1 MRLPNP
7 RARMTALVISFVDA
21 SLRKSVL
28 LRDASA
34 IMLQPMRVP
43 MRVLT
48 LLFLICAAAT
58 MFGSPRERHS
68 IRLEGNQFM
77 LDGKALQVI
86 SGEMHY
92 ARIPRAYWRDR
103 LRKARAMGLNTI
115 STYVFWN
122 LHEPTQGTYDF
133 SGQLDVAEFIREA
146 QQEGLH
152 VILRPGPYVCSEWD
166 LGGLPAWLLA
176 DPKMELR
183 SNQEAFV
190 QAAGKWLKRLGQEL
204 APLRVTRGGPIIAVQ
219 VENEY
224 GSFGSDTAYMSRI
237 RDLIAEAGFDG
248 AILYTADGPS
258 ELPSGTLPD
267 LPAVVNFGPGYVEQA
282 FAALHKLRPNGPL
295 MSGEYWDGWFDHWG
309 ETHNVTDAEQEAQ
322 ELEWMLSR
330 GYSVNLYMF
339 EGGTSFGFMAGANY
353 GKAYEPDTTSY
364 DYDAPLDEAGRPTQK
379 YSLFRDVILRRS
391 HGAEFPPV
399 PDSIPVIEIPAF
411 KLTESASLWKNL
423 GRAVESVQPKTMEQ
437 IGQAYGYILYRTRVD
452 GPAKGSLTV
461 NEVRDYAT
469 VFVDGYRVGT
479 LDRRLNQNSIPI
491 EIPPG
496 PRRLDILV
504 ENLGRINF
512 GPQLRDDRKGIT
524 QSVTLDGRELG
535 GWKIYPLPM
544 NDPGSLDFSTGAAA
558 RPAFYRG
565 TFRLKRAGD
574 TFLGVS
580 SLGMGVAWVN
590 GHNLGRF
597 WNIGPQQ
604 TMYVPGVWLK
614 KGRNEVIIFD
624 TRDDTDVTL
633 VGRLQPVLNRLK

>member
-1 MRLPNP
+1 MPN
-7 RARMTALVISFVDA
+7 
-21 SLRKSVL
+21 
-28 LRDASA
+28 
-34 IMLQPMRVP
+34 
-43 MRVLT
+43 
-48 LLFLICAAAT
+48 
-58 MFGSPRERHS
+58 
-68 IRLEGNQFM
+68 
-77 LDGKALQVI
+77 
-86 SGEMHY
+86 
-92 ARIPRAYWRDR
+92 
-103 LRKARAMGLNTI
+103 
-115 STYVFWN
+115 
-122 LHEPTQGTYDF
+122 
-133 SGQLDVAEFIREA
+133 
-146 QQEGLH
+146 
-152 VILRPGPYVCSEWD
+152 
-166 LGGLPAWLLA
+166 
-176 DPKMELR
+176 
-183 SNQEAFV
+183 
-190 QAAGKWLKRLGQEL
+190 
-204 APLRVTRGGPIIAVQ
+204 
-219 VENEY
+219 
-224 GSFGSDTAYMSRI
+224 
-237 RDLIAEAGFDG
+237 
-248 AILYTADGPS
+248 
-258 ELPSGTLPD
+258 
-267 LPAVVNFGPGYVEQA
+267 
-282 FAALHKLRPNGPL
+282 
-295 MSGEYWDGWFDHWG
+295 
-309 ETHNVTDAEQEAQ
+309 
-322 ELEWMLSR
+322 
-330 GYSVNLYMF
+330 
-339 EGGTSFGFMAGANY
+339 
-353 GKAYEPDTTSY
+353 
-364 DYDAPLDEAGRPTQK
+364 
-379 YSLFRDVILRRS
+379 
-391 HGAEFPPV
+391 
-399 PDSIPVIEIPAF
+399 SIPVIEIPAF

-479 LDRRLNQNSIPI
+479 LDRRLNQNSVPI

-524 QSVTLDGRELG
+524 QSVTLDGRELS

-544 NDPGSLDFSTGAAA
+544 NDPGSLDFSTGVAA

-574 TFLGVS
+574 TFLDVS